1 MTSYHFKT
9 NTHMAIDIKTF
20 EFTSSNTGSI
30 DSVTID
36 GVKYP
41 VENSTQIESGETY
54 RVVTD
59 GRVAYVGPV
68 QQVETIK
75 DISPLRQLRERIH
88 QGNVVKG
95 FWDKERNFGELLMLV
110 TSELSEALE
119 AHRSGKLANRSKYLN
134 DVMHAPAFHEKA
146 IERKAF
152 EEHIKNSVEDEIADA
167 VIRLLDMATG
177 LNIDL
182 EWHIMAKLEYNKGR
196 EHKHGKA
203 Y

>member
-1 MTSYHFKT
+1 
-9 NTHMAIDIKTF
+9 MAIDLKTF
-20 EFTSSNTGSI
+20 EFTAQQTGTI
-30 DSVTID
+30 DTVTID
-36 GVKYP
+36 GVTYP
-41 VENSTQIESGETY
+41 VEKSAQIESGETY

-59 GRVAYVGPV
+59 GRFAYVGPV

-75 DISPLRQLRERIH
+75 EISPLRSLRYEIH
-88 QGNVVKG
+88 SNNKAKG
-95 FWDKERNFGELLMLV
+95 FWDTKRNFGELLMLV

-119 AHRSGKLANRSKYLN
+119 AHRSGKKANRSKYLN

-167 VIRLLDMATG
+167 VIRLLDMASG
-177 LNIDL
+177 LHIDL
-182 EWHIMAKLEYNKGR
+182 EWHIRAKLEYNKGR